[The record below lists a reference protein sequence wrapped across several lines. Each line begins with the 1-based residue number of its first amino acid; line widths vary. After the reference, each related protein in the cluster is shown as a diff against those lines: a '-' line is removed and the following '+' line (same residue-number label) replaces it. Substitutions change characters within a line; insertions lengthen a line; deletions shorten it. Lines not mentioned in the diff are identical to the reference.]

1 MIYDK
6 EKLLQAARKN
16 EPAQIECL
24 KKFVSIPTC
33 VNKNPDMKPVIA
45 LLTKEFEQ
53 RGYGVKTFVMEGSNS
68 PVIVAELNL
77 KMKKTLMFYN
87 HYDVQPEE
95 PLEEWRHP
103 PYGLTEANERLYGR
117 GTNDNKG
124 PLVANLL
131 GVQAAFDAGYKPKCN
146 VRFVVEGE
154 EEVGSTHLEQFC
166 KEHPD
171 LLKSDGCIWEEA
183 YATPKQRSEIYAGVK
198 GDAYFELR
206 AKGVHID
213 AHSGNAP
220 MIANPAW
227 RLVWAL
233 ATLKNEKEEILIDNY
248 FDDVIPPGKKE
259 LDLFKKYPADLTDQ
273 FKNLYRIDKFLLG
286 REGVEFWKEL
296 ILRPTCTISGLSA
309 GYEGPGSKTVIGKEA
324 LCKLDLRLVPNQK
337 VGRVQELLRKYLDK
351 KGFSDIEIKLI
362 TGYGP
367 SRTPIDHPFI
377 ELLTSVAKDF
387 TGIEPVL
394 FPSNQGSGPAYLF
407 GAYTPWAMCGTPDP
421 ENNIHAPNESIKLND
436 WRHMTALIGALAVEL
451 GRT

>member
-1 MIYDK
+1 VVYDK
-6 EKLLQAARKN
+6 NKLLQAVRRNEDDEIELLRK
-16 EPAQIECL
+16 L
-24 KKFVSIPTC
+24 VGIPTC
-33 VNKNPDMKPVIA
+33 VNKNHDMKPVIS

-53 RGYGVKTFVMEGSNS
+53 KGYKVKTFTTEGSNS
-68 PVIVAELNL
+68 PVLVAEKNL

-95 PLEEWRHP
+95 PLEEWKTS
-103 PYGLTEANERLYGR
+103 PYSLTVKNERLYGR

-124 PLVANLL
+124 PLVANLF

-146 VRFVVEGE
+146 IRFIVEGE
-154 EEVGSTHLEQFC
+154 EEVGSLHLEQFC
-166 KEHPD
+166 KEHSD

-183 YATPKQRSEIYAGVK
+183 YASPNQRSELYAGVK

-213 AHSGNAP
+213 AHSGNAS
-220 MIANPAW
+220 MITNPAW

-233 ATLKNEKEEILIDNY
+233 AMLKNQKEQILIDGY
-248 FDDVIPPGKKE
+248 FDDVVPPRKKE
-259 LDLFKKYPADLTDQ
+259 LDLFRKYPPELADQ
-273 FKNLYRIDKFLLG
+273 YKNLYKIDKFLLG

-309 GYEGPGSKTVIGKEA
+309 GYEGPDSKTVIGREA
-324 LCKLDLRLVPNQK
+324 MCKLDLRLVPNQK
-337 VGRVQELLRKYLDK
+337 VERVQKLLRKHLDK
-351 KGFSDIEIKLI
+351 KGFSDIETELI

-377 ELLTSVAKDF
+377 ELLATAAKDF

-394 FPSNQGSGPAYLF
+394 FPSHQGSGPAFLF
-407 GAYTPWAMCGTPDP
+407 GAHTPWAICSTPDP
-421 ENNIHAPNESIKLND
+421 ETNAHAPNESVRLSD
-436 WRHMTALIGALAVEL
+436 FRYMTAFIAAIGTDL
-451 GRT
+451 GRV

>member
-1 MIYDK
+1 MVYDK
-6 EKLLQAARKN
+6 NKLLQAARKN
-16 EPAQIECL
+16 EDAEIELL
-24 KKFVSIPTC
+24 KKLVSIPTC
-33 VNKNPDMKPVIA
+33 VNKNHDMKPIIT

-53 RGYGVKTFVMEGSNS
+53 KDYKVQTFAIEGSNS
-68 PVIVAELNL
+68 PVLVAEKNLN
-77 KMKKTLMFYN
+77 MKKTLMFYN

-95 PLEEWRHP
+95 PLEEWKTP
-103 PYGLTEANERLYGR
+103 PYTLDVRNERLYGR

-124 PLVANLL
+124 PLVANLF
-131 GVQAAFDAGYKPKCN
+131 GVQAATDAGYKLNCN

-154 EEVGSTHLEQFC
+154 EEAGSPHLEQFC
-166 KEHPD
+166 KEHSE
-171 LLKSDGCIWEEA
+171 LLKSDGCVWEEA
-183 YATPKQRSEIYAGVK
+183 YATAEQRSEVYAGVK

-206 AKGVHID
+206 ARGVHVD
-213 AHSGNAP
+213 AHSGNAS
-220 MIANPAW
+220 IITNPAW

-233 ATLKNEKEEILIDNY
+233 ATLKNEKEEILIDHY
-248 FDDVIPPGKKE
+248 FDDVVPPGKKE
-259 LDLFKKYPADLTDQ
+259 LDLFRKYPADLTDQ
-273 FKNLYRIDKFLLG
+273 FKNLYKVDKFLLG
-286 REGVEFWKEL
+286 REGIEFWKEL

-309 GYEGPGSKTVIGKEA
+309 GYEGQGSKTVIGKEA
-324 LCKLDLRLVPNQK
+324 MCKLDLRLVPNQK
-337 VGRVQELLRKYLDK
+337 VERVQELLRKHLDK
-351 KGFSDIEIKLI
+351 KGFRDIEIQLI

-436 WRHMTALIGALAVEL
+436 WRYMTAFIGAIAAEL
-451 GRT
+451 GQT

>member
-1 MIYDK
+1 MVYDK
-6 EKLLQAARKN
+6 NKLLQAARKN
-16 EPAQIECL
+16 EDAEINL
-24 KKFVSIPTC
+24 LRKLVGIPTC
-33 VNKNPDMKPVIA
+33 VNKNHDMKPVIA

-53 RGYGVKTFVMEGSNS
+53 RDYKVETFAIEGSNS
-68 PVIVAELNL
+68 PVLVAEKNL

-95 PLEEWRHP
+95 PVEEWKTP
-103 PYGLTEANERLYGR
+103 PYTLTATNERLYGR

-124 PLVANLL
+124 PLVANLF
-131 GVQAAFDAGYKPKCN
+131 GVQATIDAGYKPKCN

-154 EEVGSTHLEQFC
+154 EEAGSPHLEQFC
-166 KEHPD
+166 KEHSE
-171 LLKSDGCIWEEA
+171 LLRSDGCIWEEA
-183 YATPKQRSEIYAGVK
+183 YATHKQRSEVYAGVK

-213 AHSGNAP
+213 AHSGNAS
-220 MIANPAW
+220 MITNPAW

-248 FDDVIPPGKKE
+248 FDDVVPPSKKE
-259 LDLFKKYPADLTDQ
+259 LDLLRKYPPDLTDQ
-273 FKNLYRIDKFLLG
+273 FRNLYKIDKFLLE

-309 GYEGPGSKTVIGKEA
+309 GYEGQGSKTVIGKEA
-324 LCKLDLRLVPNQK
+324 MCKLDLRLVPNQK
-337 VGRVQELLRKYLDK
+337 VERVQELLRKYLDK
-351 KGFSDIEIKLI
+351 KGFSDVEIQLI

-377 ELLTSVAKDF
+377 ELLTTVAKDL

-436 WRHMTALIGALAVEL
+436 WRYMTAFIGAIAAEL
-451 GRT
+451 GQT